1 MVLQFICTFSK
12 LEGIWY
18 QKQFFLLFSHPLH
31 WCMGLFGIESIRFI
45 KNTLLATCFV
55 VSVLKEKTKMVL
67 KVIRIFIKLEGVWYK
82 TVLLT
87 FFAALTFFA
96 CN

>member
-1 MVLQFICTFSK
+1 M
-12 LEGIWY
+12 GI
-18 QKQFFLLFSHPLH
+18 
-31 WCMGLFGIESIRFI
+31 FGIESITFI
-45 KNTLLATCFV
+45 GNTACFV

-96 CN
+96 CI